1 MTDNGVVLCY
11 HDVAPMYS
19 MFHCRPPHEKDPGEY
34 IYIYIYIYLYMYIY
48 IYVCLEEVVLEGP
61 GQVEVSVFS
70 GERSSAAADTV

>member
-1 MTDNGVVLCY
+1 
-11 HDVAPMYS
+11 
-19 MFHCRPPHEKDPGEY
+19 
-34 IYIYIYIYLYMYIY
+34 MYIY